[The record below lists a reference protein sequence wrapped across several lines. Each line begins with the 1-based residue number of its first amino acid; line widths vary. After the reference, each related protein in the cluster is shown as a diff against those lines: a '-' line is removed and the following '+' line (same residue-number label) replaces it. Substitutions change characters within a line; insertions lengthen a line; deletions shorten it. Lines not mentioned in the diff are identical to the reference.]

1 MVSAL
6 VVLATHNPRIDL
18 LDAQLDSLRAQ
29 TVTDWRCLVFDDSSA
44 NTDAIAAH
52 VNGLVA
58 AGTWSPR
65 VERVPFY
72 TEPVLR

>member
-1 MVSAL
+1 MGKGGVWF
-6 VVLATHNPRIDL
+6 ATL
-18 LDAQLDSLRAQ
+18 
-29 TVTDWRCLVFDDSSA
+29 
-44 NTDAIAAH
+44 DAIAAH